1 MCPAGCS
8 TEGAAEATH
17 HEVSVKGYM
26 MKAYLH
32 RVSVALLMVTFGGMP
47 AVTILLASSV
57 LASTA
62 PSVQSSSPP
71 AASSKSACLNCHG
84 PFDALAANANYHA
97 PSGEKIS
104 PHRHVPHTST
114 GITSIPGCDN
124 CHAPHPVPPSPAAV
138 AALPKPDVQ
147 WCYTAC
153 HHKNT
158 FQLCKDCH
166 K

>member
-1 MCPAGCS
+1 M
-8 TEGAAEATH
+8 
-17 HEVSVKGYM
+17 KGDLRM
-26 MKAYLH
+26 L
-32 RVSVALLMVTFGGMP
+32 SVALL
-47 AVTILLASSV
+47 LLAICFMVSNNV
-57 LASTA
+57 TLVTAASAAAA
-62 PSVQSSSPP
+62 PSLQPIAP
-71 AASSKSACLNCHG
+71 APARSWAACLACHG
-84 PFDALAANANYHA
+84 PFDKLAANANYHA

-153 HHKNT
+153 HHKHT

>member
-1 MCPAGCS
+1 
-8 TEGAAEATH
+8 
-17 HEVSVKGYM
+17 
-26 MKAYLH
+26 MKAYLQ

-47 AVTILLASSV
+47 AVTILLVSSV

-84 PFDALAANANYHA
+84 PFDALVANAKYVA

-104 PHRHVPHTST
+104 PHRYVPHSAKEVKA
-114 GITSIPGCDN
+114 IPECNN
-124 CHAPHPVPPSPAAV
+124 CHEPHPVPPSPTSAAS
-138 AALPKPDVQ
+138 LPKPDAQ